1 MKSEKRFWAIVALVF
16 VAILVWQII
25 AGIMPALQR
34 GAAALTPFLIA
45 FATAYLL
52 RHPVIWL
59 EKFLVL
65 ISKKKLHKWQHPVA
79 CIAVLILF
87 LGLAGLLV
95 AVIVPNVINNLT
107 DLVVRLP
114 EYINTFAQFVNAQ
127 IQALS
132 EWLDIDVNGYVI
144 SVLESAAEK
153 AKDSAEAFAG
163 ASQLFSAAT
172 GVLSS
177 TMSSLF
183 DAVVYIIATFCL
195 LYDYNK
201 IKRSVK
207 RLLRVFVRDERRY
220 ASVCAVCRDSDVII
234 EKYIVVRLSTSLGL
248 GIVSYIGFLILGL
261 PYAILLATV
270 VSITNLVPY
279 IGPIVGA
286 VPPILIALTAGNVQL
301 ALWTAVFII
310 ICQQI
315 EGNILTPL
323 LTGDALQVSPLLL
336 LVGIA
341 VFGAMMGIPGMI
353 LGAPIVAI
361 LAGIARKAMRAA
373 EQSVGTAEEKEAE
386 NKNAEGKDDAV
397 K

>member
-16 VAILVWQII
+16 VAILVWQIF

-34 GAAALTPFLIA
+34 GVAALTPFLIA

-59 EKFLVL
+59 ERLLVF
-65 ISKKKLHKWQHPVA
+65 ISKRKTHKWQHAAA
-79 CIAVLILF
+79 CAMVLILF

-95 AVIVPNVINNLT
+95 AVIVPNVINNIT
-107 DLVVRLP
+107 DLVIRLP
-114 EYINTFAQFVNAQ
+114 EYINTFTAFLSQQ
-127 IQALS
+127 IEALS
-132 EWLDIDVNGYVI
+132 QWLDIDVNGYVV
-144 SVLESAAEK
+144 SVLQSAAEK

-163 ASQLFSAAT
+163 AFQLFSAAT
-172 GVLSS
+172 GIVSS
-177 TMSSLF
+177 TISFLF
-183 DAVVYIIATFCL
+183 DAVIYIIATFCL

-207 RLLRVFVRDERRY
+207 RLLRVFVRDNAHY
-220 ASVCAVCRDSDVII
+220 NNVCAVCHESDVII

-270 VSITNLVPY
+270 IAITNLVPY

-286 VPPILIALTAGNVQL
+286 VPPILIALTAGDTRL
-301 ALWTAVFII
+301 AIGTAVFII

-361 LAGIARKAMRAA
+361 LAGIARKAMNAA
-373 EQSVGTAEEKEAE
+373 EQAAKHNEQH
-386 NKNAEGKDDAV
+386 KNAEEQNDAV

>member
-16 VAILVWQII
+16 VAILVWQIF

-34 GAAALTPFLIA
+34 GVAALTPFLIA

-59 EKFLVL
+59 ERLLVI
-65 ISKKKLHKWQHPVA
+65 ISKRKTHKWQHAAA
-79 CIAVLILF
+79 CAMVLILF

-95 AVIVPNVINNLT
+95 AVIVPNVINNIT
-107 DLVVRLP
+107 DLVIRLP
-114 EYINTFAQFVNAQ
+114 EYINTFTAFLSQQ
-127 IQALS
+127 IEALS
-132 EWLDIDVNGYVI
+132 QWLDIDVNSYVV
-144 SVLESAAEK
+144 SVLQSAAEK

-163 ASQLFSAAT
+163 AFQLFSAAT
-172 GVLSS
+172 GIVSS
-177 TMSSLF
+177 TISFLF
-183 DAVVYIIATFCL
+183 DAVIYIIATFCL

-207 RLLRVFVRDERRY
+207 RLLRVFVRDNTHY
-220 ASVCAVCRDSDVII
+220 NNVCAVCHESDVII

-270 VSITNLVPY
+270 IAITNLVPY

-286 VPPILIALTAGNVQL
+286 VPPILIALTAGDTRL
-301 ALWTAVFII
+301 AIGTAVFII

-336 LVGIA
+336 LVGIV

-361 LAGIARKAMRAA
+361 LAGIARKAMNAA
-373 EQSVGTAEEKEAE
+373 EQAAKHNEQH
-386 NKNAEGKDDAV
+386 KNAEEQNDAV